1 MYKNGLIR
9 KIRLISEFMT
19 SQPGKQTIAMHLLPN
34 ISKSKGNQIM
44 KFGLLKPV
52 YEKLYTK
59 CGEETTSRPFSYQN
73 WGYIWINFLKF
84 YTVCFYCMPSWG
96 LSNYIKTEQQTTCF
110 STSYKVFLKNKK
122 MSGTSL
128 PASFSAWFLKKNIS
142 LAIVYWRNFI
152 VWLSLFLEI
161 LGNTCIVIVC

>member
-1 MYKNGLIR
+1 MYKNDLIR

-73 WGYIWINFLKF
+73 
-84 YTVCFYCMPSWG
+84 
-96 LSNYIKTEQQTTCF
+96 
-110 STSYKVFLKNKK
+110 
-122 MSGTSL
+122 
-128 PASFSAWFLKKNIS
+128 
-142 LAIVYWRNFI
+142 
-152 VWLSLFLEI
+152 
-161 LGNTCIVIVC
+161 